1 MLSTRQLEAF
11 VWTVRLKTLSRAAA
25 RLNMAQPTIS
35 KRIQELEISCGFD
48 VFAKQGR
55 SVTLTANG
63 EALYEI
69 AEQILQLLQQ
79 ADDIKGRPTIRR
91 RRVAIGV
98 TELVA
103 YTWLPRLVNMI
114 RDRHPMAVPKV
125 VVEQSASL
133 LAKVRSGELDLIV
146 TPSYTSE
153 PQLFEVQAG
162 EVSLALMGGPH
173 VFARDRLYSGAEL
186 SRVPFISHGAQT
198 GSVPGL
204 TSWMR
209 SFDWVPEEVIE
220 IDSIAAQLGF
230 ATAGMG
236 VALMPRECFQSLID
250 KGRLIDVK
258 TANKPPDVHYRAVFR
273 KHDRGGL
280 LEDIAQTVRD
290 AADFTSVYEA

>member
-11 VWTVRLKTLSRAAA
+11 VWTVRLKTLSRAAI

-35 KRIQELEISCGFD
+35 KRIHELENSCGFE
-48 VFAKQGR
+48 VFGKQGR
-55 SVTLTANG
+55 LVVLNPNG

-69 AEQILQLLQQ
+69 AEQILALLQKV
-79 ADDIKGRPTIRR
+79 DDIKGRPTARPR
-91 RRVAIGV
+91 SVAIGV

-103 YTWLPRLVNMI
+103 YTWLPRLVNMM
-114 RDRHPMAVPKV
+114 RDRHPNVVPKV
-125 VVEQSASL
+125 VVEQSSSL
-133 LAKVRSGELDLIV
+133 LSKVRSGELDLIV

-153 PQLFEVQAG
+153 PQLIEVQAG

-173 VFARDRLYSGAEL
+173 LFAQDRAYSGAEL

-198 GSVPGL
+198 GSIPGL

-209 SFDWVPEEVIE
+209 SFDWVPGEVIE

-250 KGRLIDVK
+250 KGRLIDVR
-258 TANKPPDVHYRAVFR
+258 TDNRPPDVHYRAVFR

-280 LEDIAQTVRD
+280 LEDIARTVRD